1 MTGKYPDFGNGAVA
15 LLDGGTGTEL
25 QRRVV
30 PMTTQAWCG
39 PAALDHV
46 ATLEQV
52 HRDYIAAGA
61 DIVTANT
68 YASARH
74 LLAQDG
80 FGDQFEPINRAAVRA
95 ARAARDAAGRPDVL
109 VAGSLSHRGPIAT
122 GTAVPAGGATDPA
135 EMAAS
140 VRELAWLLREAGCD
154 LILLEMMYDPAR
166 MPAVFEAASEAG
178 LPVWAGFS
186 ARRAA
191 NGRVVGFDPGQDIAF
206 ADVVSELSHW
216 EISAAGVMHTAAD
229 VVSDALAIL
238 RAQYSGPL
246 MAYPD
251 SGFFKSPHWQF
262 EDVMSPDDLHAF
274 AAGWIAD
281 GAQVIGGCCGL
292 SPEHIAALAPLRR
305 DPEAFAASPGRAS
318 R

>member
-1 MTGKYPDFGNGAVA
+1 MTRAYPEFDGGAVA

-25 QRRVV
+25 QRRGV
-30 PMTTQAWCG
+30 PMTAQAWCG

-52 HRDYIAAGA
+52 HGDYIAAGA
-61 DIVTANT
+61 DIITANT

-74 LLAQDG
+74 LLSHDG
-80 FGDQFEPINRAAVRA
+80 FGDHFDAINRAAVRA
-95 ARAARDAAGRPDVL
+95 ARAARDASGRSDVL
-109 VAGSLSHRGPIAT
+109 VAGSLSHRGPIAA
-122 GTAVPAGGATDPA
+122 GTARPASGASDLD

-140 VRELAWLLREAGCD
+140 VRELAMLLREEGCD
-154 LILLEMMYDPAR
+154 LILLEMMYDPEK
-166 MPAVFEAASEAG
+166 MPAVFTAASETG

-186 ARRAA
+186 GRRAA
-191 NGRVVGFDPGQDIAF
+191 DGRVVGFDPGRDIPF
-206 ADVVSELSHW
+206 AEVVAELTRW
-216 EISAAGVMHTAAD
+216 EVRAAGIMHTAAD

-251 SGFFKSPHWQF
+251 SGFFRSPHWQF
-262 EDVMSPDDLHAF
+262 EDVMSPEDLRSF
-274 AAGWIAD
+274 ASRWVAD

-305 DPEAFAASPGRAS
+305 SPEAAAASPRRAS